1 MHKRARP
8 PHLFH
13 FRDGASGQAVCE
25 FCELLRAHRTVIG
38 LLQEK
43 TSWEQVISMAHRG
56 RETRSFYY
64 HVQDCQLWAEIRY
77 LDSVTDY
84 REYLPQSQ
92 VQRESALCADLVFLD
107 QSISHSKTKW
117 ILPTAVTIG
126 GLSLCVA
133 GYLFYL
139 FVQGV

>member
-8 PHLFH
+8 PHLFQLQ
-13 FRDGASGQAVCE
+13 DGASGQAVCE
-25 FCELLRAHRTVIG
+25 FCELLRAHRTAIG
-38 LLQEK
+38 LLQGK
-43 TSWEQVISMAHRG
+43 TSWEQVISMTHRG
-56 RETRSFYY
+56 REARSFHY
-64 HVQDCQLWAEIRY
+64 HVQDCQLWAEIKY

-92 VQRESALCADLVFLD
+92 VQRESALCADLVLLD
-107 QSISHSKTKW
+107 QVISHSKAEW
-117 ILPTAVTIG
+117 ILLAAVTIG